1 VKAIGGFAIV
11 ALGAV
16 GLVAGQLDQQA
27 FKGSP
32 DHPAIEYATRPLR
45 DPVARLNREMSEG
58 RIQLPFEPRSG
69 FLRSV
74 LRALDVPVESQIAAF
89 SKTSLQSPRITPE
102 NPRTLF
108 FNDSVAVAWV
118 NGGFIELAATDPQ
131 QGINFYTLQL
141 DGATEPQFVHQTR
154 CLSCHESFTSLDV
167 PGLLAKSVFPSRD
180 GTAMYQFGSY
190 IPDHRTPF
198 AERWGGWY
206 VTGDSGAIR
215 HMGNAILSGRSAL
228 QSSATDETPDVQTI
242 PIQLDTAAYLSP
254 YSDVTALM
262 VFNHQTR
269 MTNLLIRVGWEF
281 RVARYERAGEF
292 EVTARLREMVNEL
305 VDYLLFVDE
314 ALLPAR
320 VKGTSGFAEKFS
332 ASGPR
337 DRSGRSLRQLD
348 LERRLLQY
356 PCSYMIYA
364 EAFDGLPAEA
374 KEAIYARMWQVLSG
388 EDTAP
393 RYSSRLSRA
402 DREALIE
409 ILIDTKKDLPKF
421 FRPLPRQG

>member
-1 VKAIGGFAIV
+1 MWKAIAGFA
-11 ALGAV
+11 ALALGGAV
-16 GLVAGQLDQQA
+16 GVGAGQLDQQP
-27 FKGSP
+27 FKGSL

-45 DPVARLNREMSEG
+45 DPVARLNREMAEG

-69 FLRSV
+69 FLRGV
-74 LRALDVPVESQIAAF
+74 LRALDVPIESQIVAF

-118 NGGFIELAATDPQ
+118 NGGFIELAATDPE
-131 QGINFYTLQL
+131 QGINFYTLQF
-141 DGATEPQFVHQTR
+141 DRVTQPRFVHQTL

-167 PGLLAKSVFPSRD
+167 PGLLIKSVFPSRD
-180 GTAMYQFGSY
+180 GTAMYRFGSY

-206 VTGDSGAIR
+206 VTGDSRAIR
-215 HMGNAILSGRSAL
+215 HMGNAILA
-228 QSSATDETPDVQTI
+228 DESTRRPPGNNESPDVQTI
-242 PIQLDTAAYLSP
+242 RMQLDTAAYLSP
-254 YSDVTALM
+254 YSDVAALM
-262 VFNHQTR
+262 VFNHQMR

-281 RVARYERAGEF
+281 RVARYERSGEF
-292 EVTARLREMVNEL
+292 QSTGPLRAMVNEL

-314 ALLPAR
+314 ATLPAR
-320 VKGTSGFAEKFS
+320 VRGTSGFSERFS

-337 DRSGRSLRQLD
+337 DRNGRSLRQLD
-348 LERRLLQY
+348 LGRRLLQY
-356 PCSYMIYA
+356 PCSYMIYT

-388 EDTAP
+388 DDRSQ
-393 RYSSRLSRA
+393 RYARLSRS
-402 DREALIE
+402 DRKTVVE
-409 ILIDTKKDLPKF
+409 ILRDTKKGLPDYF
-421 FRPLPRQG
+421 QREVR

>member
-1 VKAIGGFAIV
+1 MWKAIAAIA
-11 ALGAV
+11 ALALGGAV
-16 GLVAGQLDQQA
+16 GAGGGQLDQQPFRA
-27 FKGSP
+27 SL

-45 DPVARLNREMSEG
+45 DPVARLNREMTEG

-69 FLRSV
+69 FLRGV
-74 LRALDVPVESQIAAF
+74 LRALDVPIESQIVAF

-118 NGGFIELAATDPQ
+118 NGGFIELAATDPE
-131 QGINFYTLQL
+131 QGINFYTLQFDRVL
-141 DGATEPQFVHQTR
+141 QPQFEHQTR
-154 CLSCHESFTSLDV
+154 CLSCHESFTSFDV
-167 PGLLAKSVFPSRD
+167 PGMLVKSVFPSRD
-180 GTAMYQFGSY
+180 GTAMYRFGSY

-206 VTGDSGAIR
+206 VTGDSSAIR
-215 HMGNAILSGRSAL
+215 HMGNAILADESTRRPPGNN
-228 QSSATDETPDVQTI
+228 ETPDVQ
-242 PIQLDTAAYLSP
+242 PIRMQLDTAAYLSP
-254 YSDVTALM
+254 YSDVAALM

-281 RVARYERAGEF
+281 RVARYERSGVF
-292 EVTARLREMVNEL
+292 EATAPLRAMVNEL

-314 ALLPAR
+314 AALPAQVR
-320 VKGTSGFAEKFS
+320 GTSGFSEKFS

-337 DRSGRSLRQLD
+337 DRNGRSLRQLD
-348 LERRLLQY
+348 LGRRLLRY

-364 EAFDGLPAEA
+364 EAFDGLPDEA

-388 EDTAP
+388 EERGQ
-393 RYSSRLSRA
+393 RYARLSRF
-402 DREALIE
+402 DREAIVE
-409 ILIDTKKDLPKF
+409 ILRDTKKGLPEYF
-421 FRPLPRQG
+421 QRGVR